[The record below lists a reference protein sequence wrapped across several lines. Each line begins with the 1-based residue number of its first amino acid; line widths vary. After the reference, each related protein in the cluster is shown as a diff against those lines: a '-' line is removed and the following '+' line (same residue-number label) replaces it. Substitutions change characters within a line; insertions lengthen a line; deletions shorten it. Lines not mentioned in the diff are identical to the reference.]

1 MRQITKYAYANAKIR
16 AMLSRL
22 LDPLF
27 LDSLMEARDFAA
39 CVDLL
44 KKTQYAA
51 IFEKVDRND
60 PDIRR
65 LEDELTAFDEAV
77 FRKVSSP
84 LFSPEKEFVMLL
96 LESHEI
102 EALKVALRLWFNK
115 PQGIDPA
122 DFLPSRK
129 ILNDIDYA
137 KIAQG
142 QNIEEIIF
150 LLAETPYFRALARG
164 REKFKAKNSL
174 FYLEASLDVDYYERV
189 FSAVSRFSPSD
200 QRLAKRILGIEIDI
214 ENIGWLVRLRK
225 YYNLGLGDMLD
236 WVIPGGS
243 RINKDTVRECYS
255 ADGLGKIL
263 ESCALGPYAKIKDL
277 TEQNIFFLESLL
289 YQFLLREVKRALAGF
304 PFSIGTV
311 MGYLILKRRETKN
324 LISILNGKKMGWKK
338 DELSALISL

>member
-22 LDPLF
+22 LDPLS
-27 LDSLMEARDFAA
+27 LESLMEAGDLAA

-44 KKTQYAA
+44 KKTQYSP
-51 IFEKVDRND
+51 IFEKVERGD
-60 PDIRR
+60 PDIRL

-77 FRKVSSP
+77 FRKVSG
-84 LFSPEKEFVMLL
+84 LLHSPEKEFVMLL
-96 LESHEI
+96 LERYEI
-102 EALKVALRLWFNK
+102 EAVKVALRLWFRK
-115 PQGIDPA
+115 PQGVDPA

-129 ILNDIDYA
+129 ILNDIDYGR
-137 KIAQG
+137 IVNG
-142 QNIEEIIF
+142 QNIEEVIV

-174 FYLEASLDVDYYERV
+174 FYLEASLDVDYYERI
-189 FSAVSRFSPSD
+189 FAGVSRFSASD
-200 QRLAKRILGIEIDI
+200 ERLAKQVLGIEIDI

-225 YYNLGLGDMLD
+225 FYNLGLGDMLD

-243 RINKDTVRECYS
+243 RINKETVRECYS
-255 ADGLGKIL
+255 ADGLGKLL
-263 ESCALGPYAKIKDL
+263 ESCALGPYSKIKDL
-277 TEQNIFFLESLL
+277 TEQNIYFIEGLL

-311 MGYLILKRRETKN
+311 MGYLILKRRETRN
-324 LISILNGKKMGWKK
+324 LISILNGKKIGWKK
-338 DELSALISL
+338 DELSALINL